1 MTIRQA
7 QDKKQDCDIVFS
19 LSNDP
24 LVRACSFNS
33 APIEYESHC
42 KWFEKTI
49 KDKNTL
55 FFLIFDD
62 DNFVGQM
69 RFNRK
74 IENSINCIISLSIT
88 KEYRGKHI
96 GSEFLQL
103 GIEALVKKWYNIK
116 SITAEVKEE
125 NLASNKLFLKNNF
138 ELIKQDTY
146 NWYRL
151 MVT

>member
-7 QDKKQDCDIVFS
+7 QDKKQDCDMVFY

-33 APIEYESHC
+33 NQIEYENHC
-42 KWFEKTI
+42 KWFENTI

-69 RFNRK
+69 RFNRE

-96 GSEFLQL
+96 ASDFLQL

-146 NWYRL
+146 NSYRL
-151 MVT
+151 MVR